1 MSVAEGFGFVHVY
14 EPGRGPETLLL
25 LHGTGGTEHD
35 LVPLGRRLAP
45 AAHLLAPRGK
55 VLEVGNARFFR
66 RLAPGVFDVEDVRL
80 RAGELKRFVAAAA
93 SRYGLDPSRVW
104 AVGYSNGANIAAAL
118 LLLHPDALA
127 GAVLLRPVL
136 PLEPDMAPGL
146 AGKPVFIAA
155 GRRDPLAP
163 AEAVEALAEWLR
175 RGGAQ
180 LTVRWQE
187 AGHGLAPE
195 ELDAVRAWLAPWLHH
210 PDGSRPPALR

>member
-1 MSVAEGFGFVHVY
+1 M
-14 EPGRGPETLLL
+14 P
-25 LHGTGGTEHD
+25 
-35 LVPLGRRLAP
+35 
-45 AAHLLAPRGK
+45 
-55 VLEVGNARFFR
+55 EVGNARFFR

-155 GRRDPLAP
+155 GHRDALAP
-163 AEAVEALAEWLR
+163 AEAVEGLAEWLR

>member
-45 AAHLLAPRGK
+45 SAHLLAPRGK
-55 VLEVGNARFFR
+55 VLEGGHARFFR

-136 PLEPDMAPGL
+136 PLKPDMAPGL

-175 RGGAQ
+175 RGEAQ

-195 ELDAVRAWLAPWLHH
+195 ELDAVRAWMAPWLHY
-210 PDGSRPPALR
+210 PDGARPPALR